1 MKIGGSM
8 KINVSR
14 KNLYETT
21 EDNQSKLSIPF
32 EQLSKNQQ
40 NATLELIFKNLNP
53 KKKSQKNQH

>member
-1 MKIGGSM
+1 M

-21 EDNQSKLSIPF
+21 ENNQSKVSIPF

-40 NATLELIFKNLNP
+40 SATLELIFKNLNP
-53 KKKSQKNQH
+53 KKKTQQKQH

>member
-21 EDNQSKLSIPF
+21 EDNQSKMSIPF
-32 EQLSKNQQ
+32 EQLSKKQQ

-53 KKKSQKNQH
+53 KKKSQEKQH

>member
-1 MKIGGSM
+1 M

-21 EDNQSKLSIPF
+21 EDNQSKMSIPF
-32 EQLSKNQQ
+32 EQLSKKQQ

-53 KKKSQKNQH
+53 KKKSQEKQH

>member
-1 MKIGGSM
+1 M

-14 KNLYETT
+14 KNLYEAT
-21 EDNQSKLSIPF
+21 EDNQSKMSIPF

-53 KKKSQKNQH
+53 KKKSQEQQH